1 VDARPA
7 AGDPLVDGPPALAL
21 TGIAAVITLR
31 RPAEHNRIDPDD
43 LAVLRQH
50 LDAVSRERDVRAL
63 VITGTGTATFS
74 SGFTIEAILD
84 RLDRRFEDVLDA
96 IETFPLPTICAMNGS
111 VYGGATDLALCC
123 DFRIGIHGTK
133 MFMPAAR
140 FGLHYHPGG
149 LRRFTTQLGPAEAK
163 RLFLTGQTIDAETML
178 RIGFLTDLVPREG
191 LAARVDDYLAALA
204 KCEPGVVRT
213 MKQQIMAIA
222 GADRHLAA
230 TRRFYEDSLRS
241 DELRKRVGAAAKRR

>member
-1 VDARPA
+1 MQ
-7 AGDPLVDGPPALAL
+7 GSSELVRDGPPTLAVK
-21 TGIAAVITLR
+21 GIAATITLR
-31 RPAEHNRIDPDD
+31 RPSEHNRIDPED

-50 LDAVSRERDVRAL
+50 LDAVLRDTELRAL

-74 SGFTIEAILD
+74 SGYTIDAILE
-84 RLDRRFEDVLDA
+84 RLDHRFEDVLDA

-123 DFRIGIHGTK
+123 DFRVGIHGAK

-163 RLFLTGQTIDAETML
+163 RIFLTGQTLDAETML

-191 LAARVDDYLAALA
+191 LGARVDDYLNALA

-222 GADRHLAA
+222 GGDRHVAT
-230 TRRFYEDSLRS
+230 TRRYYEDSLRS
-241 DELRKRVGAAAKRR
+241 SELRARIGAIAKRR

>member
-1 VDARPA
+1 MDASSP
-7 AGDPLVDGPPALAL
+7 GDAIGGPPALAFS
-21 TGIAAVITLR
+21 GIAATITLR
-31 RPAEHNRIDPDD
+31 RPAEHNRIDPED
-43 LAVLRQH
+43 LAVLSAH
-50 LDAVSRERDVRAL
+50 LEAIAREPHVRAL
-63 VITGTGTATFS
+63 VITGTGIATFS
-74 SGFTIEAILD
+74 SGFTIDAILD
-84 RLDRRFEDVLDA
+84 QLDRRFEDVLDA
-96 IETFPLPTICAMNGS
+96 IERFTLPTICAMNGS

-149 LRRFTTQLGPAEAK
+149 LRRFTMQLGPAEAK

-178 RIGFLTDLVPREG
+178 RVGFLTDLVPREA
-191 LAARVDDYLAALA
+191 LSTRVDDYLVAIA

-222 GADRHLAA
+222 TGERHVAT
-230 TRRFYEDSLRS
+230 TRRYYEDSLRS
-241 DELRKRVGAAAKRR
+241 EELRRRIGAIAKRR